1 MFHLRGNAASETRRP
16 RGKSPNAP
24 FHMMDRSDE
33 GAAGTQAI
41 RRAAAVLRAIG
52 KAGPEGVSLAEVARD
67 CVLARSTAHRIL
79 RCLVEERLACEPG
92 ADKRYRMGEL
102 VHELSLAPSASMLE
116 VAHWRPVIA
125 TISRRTGATAYL
137 MRRSG
142 VEAVCLAKADS
153 QALMRFVPVE
163 VGQRRLLGVGAGATV
178 LLAAL
183 DKDHCEQVIELIA
196 PGLRG
201 YPRLGP
207 DSLRN
212 AVRLARK
219 TGFAVSQGTVAADGF
234 GMGIA
239 VPSVSGPPYLALSIA
254 AHASVVTES
263 VIAEWKRVLA
273 QELKAGLEQSRA
285 GMPGA

>member
-1 MFHLRGNAASETRRP
+1 MGTPAEESAS
-16 RGKSPNAP
+16 
-24 FHMMDRSDE
+24 
-33 GAAGTQAI
+33 GTQAI

-52 KAGPEGVSLAEVARD
+52 KAGPEGASLAEVARD
-67 CVLARSTAHRIL
+67 CTLARSTAHRIL
-79 RCLVEERLACEPG
+79 RCLVEERLCEPG
-92 ADKRYRMGEL
+92 PDKRYRMGEL

-163 VGQRRLLGVGAGATV
+163 VGQRRLLGVGAGATS

-183 DKDHCEQVIELIA
+183 DKEHCEQVIDLIA
-196 PGLRG
+196 PGLRA
-201 YPRLGP
+201 YPRLSP
-207 DSLRN
+207 ASLRN

-219 TGFAVSQGTVAADGF
+219 SGIAVSQGTVAADGF

-239 VPSVSGPPYLALSIA
+239 VPSASGSPYLALSIA

-263 VIAEWKRVLA
+263 VIAEWKKILV
-273 QELKAGLEQSRA
+273 QELKAGLVASGP